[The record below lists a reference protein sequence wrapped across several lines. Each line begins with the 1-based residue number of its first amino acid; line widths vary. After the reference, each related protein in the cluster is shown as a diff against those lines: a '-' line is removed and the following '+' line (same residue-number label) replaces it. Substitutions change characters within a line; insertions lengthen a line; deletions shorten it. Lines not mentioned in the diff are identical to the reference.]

1 MSGMGWLRYLS
12 HPRVLPKSLTSDGLR
27 SDPRCVWLTEGGTPM
42 QALTGHPTTLIVLVV
57 LAATIVGLWFA
68 ANKRDF
74 DERLD
79 AYLG

>member
-1 MSGMGWLRYLS
+1 
-12 HPRVLPKSLTSDGLR
+12 
-27 SDPRCVWLTEGGTPM
+27 M